1 LRRCPLCNKE
11 SPDERKFCPHD
22 GTPLVDVI
30 PPPAPPSARIPAAE
44 APGDE
49 ATAKLSIRLPDGSIS
64 EIPLS
69 ASELGIGRAPD
80 NAILISDPTVSRYH
94 ATLRSRDGQYFIVDA
109 GSASGIF
116 VNGQRVGSQGQPLRH
131 GDVVT
136 IGRTILT
143 LGALDTAKSV
153 DRRAPAV
160 ETVRRE
166 PPAVEPPPQ
175 RPSRP
180 SEQHFPEAP
189 PPDVPRQADRR
200 PPPAESLLGRMAGAE
215 QGKGRKIVL
224 DGRYELETKL
234 AVRTNGTLYRA
245 RRIMLGDQVAVR
257 VLRPELVNDRSAYDR
272 FCRQAQV
279 AARIHHPNSV
289 QVYDFG
295 STPEGVVY
303 TVEELVSGRTLRDVL
318 NEQRGLTLSRIVGI
332 MNQICGAAHA
342 AHLNGIVLRDI
353 KPESIYVEEG
363 ADGKEIIK
371 VGGYDLAKVDASLNS
386 GVTMAEQAMVFGSPE
401 YMSPE
406 QFLDQPLDSRSD
418 VYSLG
423 VLLFEMLTGTVPFDA
438 LRAEQIAQLHLTAPV
453 PDITEIG
460 RPDLDEGV
468 AAVVNRA
475 LAKDPNARQPTALQL
490 AEELEAVSG
499 AGGGIVGTLINRA
512 TRVRPIP
519 QMSAPAQ
526 SVAGEAYLPSVV
538 AAGESKGAGTMNP
551 VVLALMAEAF
561 LSRVSGGLVK
571 TALPLYALLVFG
583 MKISSVMA
591 LVLIQNIVPLLLRP
605 VFGSMADKYGKKRI
619 FMLSLSIRSIV
630 GLLYAIASLPMLFVI
645 SLIRGMADSA
655 KGPSASAMIADNTD
669 EKNIARAYSLYTT
682 TKSTSGGIGEAIA
695 AFLVPTLVIVFI
707 GTSMVTAN
715 VAVLDAVTPEGKAVE
730 EFLKS
735 PDEVGTDQTLPPDPV
750 HTKPRKVVRVE
761 QREMP
766 LRKVPIDDLPKVVE
780 GSLLKKA
787 LVTIFALSTILSA
800 LSLLLVQVFVKEK
813 KKAKKEKPLKAEKL
827 TRSMKAPEAEPN
839 VWSFALLG
847 AALTAPGYMV
857 TGEFFILLAVKLQV
871 TSDTLGWIKVVSE
884 TIVPLVFGPSFGWLA
899 DRIGAGKVIA
909 LRSVANLA
917 TSVLFW
923 ITPWFIGSALL
934 GFMMGLA
941 RAVDEIGKAAFKPTW
956 GAIAAKVSSYNLAKR
971 GRTMGI
977 MEGGVDAS
985 DLTFPVLAGL
995 LLQYVSLTVLMA
1007 VRAVLAIVAEI
1018 YGYFLMKKH
1027 KI

>member
-1 LRRCPLCNKE
+1 
-11 SPDERKFCPHD
+11 
-22 GTPLVDVI
+22 
-30 PPPAPPSARIPAAE
+30 
-44 APGDE
+44 
-49 ATAKLSIRLPDGSIS
+49 
-64 EIPLS
+64 
-69 ASELGIGRAPD
+69 
-80 NAILISDPTVSRYH
+80 
-94 ATLRSRDGQYFIVDA
+94 
-109 GSASGIF
+109 
-116 VNGQRVGSQGQPLRH
+116 
-131 GDVVT
+131 
-136 IGRTILT
+136 
-143 LGALDTAKSV
+143 
-153 DRRAPAV
+153 
-160 ETVRRE
+160 
-166 PPAVEPPPQ
+166 
-175 RPSRP
+175 
-180 SEQHFPEAP
+180 
-189 PPDVPRQADRR
+189 
-200 PPPAESLLGRMAGAE
+200 MAGAE
-215 QGKGRKIVL
+215 TGKARKIIL
-224 DGRYELETKL
+224 DGRYELEAKL
-234 AVRTNGTLYRA
+234 QVKTNGTLYRA

-353 KPESIYVEEG
+353 KPESIYVEQG

-371 VGGYDLAKVDASLNS
+371 VGGYDLAKVDSSLNS
-386 GVTMAEQAMVFGSPE
+386 GVTMADQAMVFGSPE

-406 QFLDQPLDSRSD
+406 QFLDQALDSRSD

-499 AGGGIVGTLINRA
+499 AGGGIVGTLLNRA
-512 TRVRPIP
+512 TRIRPIP
-519 QMSAPAQ
+519 QMAAPASAQ
-526 SVAGEAYLPSVV
+526 QIAGEAYLPSVV
-538 AAGESKGAGTMNP
+538 AEAESKGAGTMNS

-605 VFGSMADKYGKKRI
+605 VFGSLADKYGKKRI
-619 FMLSLSIRSIV
+619 FMFSLSIRSIV

-787 LVTIFALSTILSA
+787 LVTIFALSTVFSA

-813 KKAKKEKPLKAEKL
+813 KKDKKEKSAKAEKL
-827 TRSMKAPEAEPN
+827 TRSGKAPEAQPN

-857 TGEFFILLAVKLQV
+857 TGEFFVVLAVKLQV
-871 TSDTLGWIKVVSE
+871 TSDTLGWIKIVAE
-884 TIVPLVFGPSFGWLA
+884 TIVPLIFGPSFGWLA

-909 LRSVANLA
+909 LRSVANLV

-923 ITPWFIGSALL
+923 ITPWFMGSAML

-956 GAIAAKVSSYNLAKR
+956 GAIAARVSSYNLATR

-995 LLQYVSLTVLMA
+995 LLQYISLTALMA
-1007 VRAVLAIVAEI
+1007 VRAVVAIVAEI

-1027 KI
+1027 RI